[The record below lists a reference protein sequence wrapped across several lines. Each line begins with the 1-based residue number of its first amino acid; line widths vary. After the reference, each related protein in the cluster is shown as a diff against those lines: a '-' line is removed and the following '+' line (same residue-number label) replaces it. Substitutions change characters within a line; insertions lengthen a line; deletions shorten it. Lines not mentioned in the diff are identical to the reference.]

1 MKYIHL
7 KVIALNIF
15 MLLAVTFTMRATT
28 NMLMT
33 IIPVFTK
40 YVINADVLDVGL
52 TATLAGIGAL
62 ISNIFVNGKIRI
74 DRTPV
79 TIFSFLLLMTIS
91 IFFLIFSSNI
101 YEVLVLSLA
110 SGLSMG
116 VVQTLLMTLITALA
130 PRELRDR
137 YIAMFTAS
145 LSLSLIAGTLAQGLI
160 VKYINVRTAFIIFFF
175 VSLLSTLIMLIS
187 SRRIK
192 INPGKSKKIKF
203 SDVLSKSSTALKN
216 PKVQFA
222 LSGNISYAFPFV
234 LILTYGSIFG
244 NEYDNI
250 NPSSFFYILAAF
262 FFVSFLT
269 RLYMS
274 THSIKRKELLM
285 YFSFVLGLAG
295 YIIIGIS
302 SYYIIFLIGLII
314 LGIPHG
320 SIYPI
325 SSYYLSNS
333 VETEDLNIVYSM
345 FSFIMNIIAFIIP
358 FVYGLISK
366 LYDLRIASLS
376 LSIPMALVI
385 IYSVISNIK
394 GNRSLKRNESLN

>member
-1 MKYIHL
+1 MKYIHVKIL
-7 KVIALNIF
+7 ALNIF

-40 YVINADVLDVGL
+40 YVINASVLDVGL

-62 ISNIFVNGKIRI
+62 ISNMFVNGRIKINK
-74 DRTPV
+74 TPI
-79 TIFSFLLLMTIS
+79 TIFLFLLLMTIS
-91 IFFLIFSSNI
+91 IFFLIFASNI
-101 YEVLVLSLA
+101 YEVFILSLA
-110 SGLSMG
+110 TGLSMG
-116 VVQTLLMTLITALA
+116 VVQTLLMTLITTLA
-130 PRELRDR
+130 PRNLRDR

-145 LSLSLIAGTLAQGLI
+145 LSLSLIIGTLAQGLI

-175 VSLLSTLIMLIS
+175 VSLASTSIMFAAS
-187 SRRIK
+187 KRIK
-192 INPGKSKKIKF
+192 IESTHARKIRF
-203 SDVLSKSSTALKN
+203 HDIISKSSSALKN

-244 NEYDNI
+244 NEYDKI

-262 FFVSFLT
+262 FFVSFLA
-269 RLYMS
+269 RFYMS
-274 THSIKRKELLM
+274 THSIKRKEILM
-285 YFSFVLGLAG
+285 YISFVLGLIG

-302 SYYIIFLIGLII
+302 SYYIVFLIGLII

-320 SIYPI
+320 TIYPV
-325 SSYYLSNS
+325 SSYFLSNS
-333 VETEDLNIVYSM
+333 VDNEDLNIVYSM
-345 FSFIMNIIAFIIP
+345 FSFIMNTIAFVIP
-358 FVYGLISK
+358 FVYGLISR

-385 IYSVISNIK
+385 IYAVISNI
-394 GNRSLKRNESLN
+394 RSDRSVTSSPG